1 MLDEEWIKAREDGR
15 KVKFGYQELPEYGAF
30 TTAQIACN
38 KVIYSII
45 LTDAINALSR
55 EDV

>member
-15 KVKFGYQELPEYGAF
+15 KVKFRYPELPQYGAF